1 MSKKDIQF
9 NIKFLVDGKEQIV
22 TASTSV
28 KSLQR
33 AMADTK
39 TTTESL
45 HKSVFNLNQAFS
57 AWNNIT
63 TAVSGLNTA
72 LSSLASSYQNV
83 EVANTRLKT
92 VMQERMN
99 ASAADVKAVQD
110 TIAAQTRLGVLGGSI
125 QKAGAQQVATFLTQ
139 RDALITLIPA
149 INDLTAQ
156 QKGLNATEQDAQ
168 TIGNL
173 FGKVMQG
180 QTSALKR
187 VGITFTEAQEKV
199 LKMGTEQERAAML
212 AEVVT
217 QNVGHMNQSL
227 GKTAAGGLKQFQNQ
241 LAGIKVKLGEASPS
255 PPPNPPPHK
264 QNPHKPNPQSP
275 PNKPSTIPT
284 ATPHPPP
291 HSPIPPHRPNPLV
304 RLIKE
309 IPARQ
314 SPSRG
319 YFR

>member
-99 ASAADVKAVQD
+99 ASY
-110 TIAAQTRLGVLGGSI
+110 
-125 QKAGAQQVATFLTQ
+125 LT
-139 RDALITLIPA
+139 
-149 INDLTAQ
+149 
-156 QKGLNATEQDAQ
+156 
-168 TIGNL
+168 
-173 FGKVMQG
+173 
-180 QTSALKR
+180 
-187 VGITFTEAQEKV
+187 
-199 LKMGTEQERAAML
+199 
-212 AEVVT
+212 
-217 QNVGHMNQSL
+217 
-227 GKTAAGGLKQFQNQ
+227 
-241 LAGIKVKLGEASPS
+241 
-255 PPPNPPPHK
+255 
-264 QNPHKPNPQSP
+264 
-275 PNKPSTIPT
+275 
-284 ATPHPPP
+284 
-291 HSPIPPHRPNPLV
+291 
-304 RLIKE
+304 
-309 IPARQ
+309 
-314 SPSRG
+314 
-319 YFR
+319 